1 MELNNFE
8 KQARQKL
15 NQREVKPSI
24 NSWDRLDAMLNVE
37 EKPKKKGFFWI
48 NIAAS
53 FIVLASIGYYFYNQ
67 NTIVEPIKEEQ
78 IIVEVENNLE
88 NREDKIESTAE
99 NHEVVVENN
108 NLIKENKNSSIEK
121 QQVVAI
127 SDTKNQQPIANYK
140 KEVSIINQPSKNQQ
154 KTVAELDLVNNQNT
168 AQVAPKYISPEK
180 LLAEVSN
187 EKHEITNINEPIKKS
202 SKGVL
207 VSPNS
212 LLSNAEAELN
222 QSYRESALDRLNK
235 NFNSIKTV
243 LANRNYEE

>member
-67 NTIVEPIKEEQ
+67 NTIIEPIKEEQ

-88 NREDKIESTAE
+88 NRDDKIDITAE

-108 NLIKENKNSSIEK
+108 NIIENKNSSIEK

-127 SDTKNQQPIANYK
+127 SDTKNQQPAANYK

-154 KTVAELDLVNNQNT
+154 KAVAELDLVNNQNT

-187 EKHEITNINEPIKKS
+187 EKHEIKNINKPIKKS

>member
-67 NTIVEPIKEEQ
+67 NTIIEPIKEEQ

-88 NREDKIESTAE
+88 NRDDKIDITAE

-108 NLIKENKNSSIEK
+108 NIIENKNSSIEK

-127 SDTKNQQPIANYK
+127 SDTKNQQPAANYK

-154 KTVAELDLVNNQNT
+154 KAVAELDLVNNQNT

-187 EKHEITNINEPIKKS
+187 EKHEIKNINKPIKKS

-207 VSPNS
+207 VNPNS

>member
-67 NTIVEPIKEEQ
+67 NTIIEPIKEEQ

-88 NREDKIESTAE
+88 NRDDKIDITAE

-108 NLIKENKNSSIEK
+108 NIIENKNSSIEK

-127 SDTKNQQPIANYK
+127 SDTKNQQPAANYK

-154 KTVAELDLVNNQNT
+154 KAVAELDLVNNQNT

-187 EKHEITNINEPIKKS
+187 KKHEITNINEPIKKS

-207 VSPNS
+207 VNPNS